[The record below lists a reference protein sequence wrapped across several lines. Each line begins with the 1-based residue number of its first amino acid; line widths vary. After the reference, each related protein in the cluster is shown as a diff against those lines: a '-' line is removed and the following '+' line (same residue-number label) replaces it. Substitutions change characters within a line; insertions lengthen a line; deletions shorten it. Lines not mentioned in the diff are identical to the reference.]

1 LSLPQKVP
9 KKARQIISTFFEL
22 AKESS
27 QRKRFALRRK
37 FRLRRTAAIV
47 NTNAYAYP
55 SFTLPLF
62 LVERKVSATQKLGFA

>member
-1 LSLPQKVP
+1 MNANAVD
-9 KKARQIISTFFEL
+9 L

-37 FRLRRTAAIV
+37 FRLWRTAAII

-62 LVERKVSATQKLGFA
+62 LAERRFSALQKSINVDKSEGRSCYENL